1 MKMLMVPTEL
11 SLRMTIILL
20 YALYSRPSLTRAR
33 SEEGR
38 LFSQANSRATIM
50 FVITKYTFEK
60 LRKHKQQANVV
71 HISQVFKSAS

>member
-1 MKMLMVPTEL
+1 MD
-11 SLRMTIILL
+11 ILESCEN
-20 YALYSRPSLTRAR
+20 SRPSSLTRAR

-60 LRKHKQQANVV
+60 LRKQKQLANVV
-71 HISQVFKSAS
+71 HISQVFESAS